1 MNKLSYECKVYDLT
15 EFWHDYKEA
24 AVLIREMSKKIQEI
38 IDYINCESGEKK
50 MGEENF
56 NFLIKLI
63 LNNTRLSYDK
73 NNLSID
79 EDKVILEVIKV
90 LSPQAYEERF
100 EKLQK
105 EY

>member
-1 MNKLSYECKVYDLT
+1 MEV
-15 EFWHDYKEA
+15 
-24 AVLIREMSKKIQEI
+24 
-38 IDYINCESGEKK
+38 
-50 MGEENF
+50 NF
-56 NFLIKLI
+56 EFLIKLI